1 MTLFVIYYI
10 YYCYE
15 IVLILWLYYGFA
27 CCVDDKERYATITND
42 KPHRRRLAGG
52 QKIFRLY
59 EVIPHNILEVVDEAH
74 SFFHMK
80 SESKENL
87 W

>member
-1 MTLFVIYYI
+1 MTNHTGGDSL
-10 YYCYE
+10 E
-15 IVLILWLYYGFA
+15 
-27 CCVDDKERYATITND
+27 DK
-42 KPHRRRLAGG
+42 
-52 QKIFRLY
+52 KIFRLY
-59 EVIPHNILEVVDEAH
+59 EVNPHNILEVVDEAH